1 MEEEEFI
8 EPDESHSNID
18 STAIKL
24 EGQNEN
30 SILSY
35 EQGNSSPEIEKMKA
49 VIRQLFREKEK
60 LKKDIETE
68 CKEHKNDVGRLS
80 EEIKMINI
88 EIKRLNEEKNL
99 TQLPSPEEE
108 AKIHAL
114 TKQLSDLKSSL
125 KSIQSNISDSKRE
138 NSVIEKEVE
147 QYKMTISTLE
157 EDLFSSE
164 EDKVQCLNLQTK
176 LSNLEDEKREK
187 QRMIDELIISERL
200 STHELQKV
208 KNKIDLIKAG
218 NPLILDIEMQAPT
231 FIYQPV
237 SKIPSAVLSVY
248 KDLNRFNTDINSS
261 TASPNLFPDSLQ
273 NEKNAIEEKINNFI
287 LTFPRQIQILEE
299 ENERISEQCQE
310 FKEKYQRLKSIQ
322 KNEHHKSGAITNST
336 NNEINQKE
344 ESSKMAKIVKDL
356 SVSNHAKTIKLR
368 DLKELADQQH
378 ASLQRLVGIP
388 KANESIIS
396 SLRQVL
402 DQLEKCDQSDC
413 QNLCDIGE
421 KLLDAMVGVGSNIQ

>member
-1 MEEEEFI
+1 
-8 EPDESHSNID
+8 
-18 STAIKL
+18 
-24 EGQNEN
+24 
-30 SILSY
+30 
-35 EQGNSSPEIEKMKA
+35 
-49 VIRQLFREKEK
+49 
-60 LKKDIETE
+60 
-68 CKEHKNDVGRLS
+68 
-80 EEIKMINI
+80 MINI

-164 EDKVQCLNLQTK
+164 EDKAQCLNLQTK

-231 FIYQPV
+231 
-237 SKIPSAVLSVY
+237 
-248 KDLNRFNTDINSS
+248 
-261 TASPNLFPDSLQ
+261 
-273 NEKNAIEEKINNFI
+273 
-287 LTFPRQIQILEE
+287 
-299 ENERISEQCQE
+299 
-310 FKEKYQRLKSIQ
+310 
-322 KNEHHKSGAITNST
+322 
-336 NNEINQKE
+336 
-344 ESSKMAKIVKDL
+344 
-356 SVSNHAKTIKLR
+356 
-368 DLKELADQQH
+368 
-378 ASLQRLVGIP
+378 
-388 KANESIIS
+388 
-396 SLRQVL
+396 
-402 DQLEKCDQSDC
+402 
-413 QNLCDIGE
+413 
-421 KLLDAMVGVGSNIQ
+421 